1 MPAPSLATL
10 LVQHTKAQIYET
22 ALAIATLVGL
32 PVTSWQAGDPTRS
45 AFHHESEILE
55 GWEETA
61 SRFIESG
68 YLGYA
73 KGVWLKI
80 RAEQDFNVSVPEAT
94 YATCEIVLTNLGGGS
109 YDEEDLAA
117 GNLTFRNPS
126 TGKTYHNTTTGA
138 LGPVGSDT
146 DELTL
151 TIVADEAGSDS
162 SAGVGEIDEM
172 VTTLLG
178 VECTNPTTAVGVDE
192 QDEAVTVQQCRDK
205 TGTFGPGGPKDAYS
219 YVLRDPTKTGVNYVP
234 RVRVYSDSDTGDVRI
249 VIAGPNGAIL
259 EPDRALFEAAV
270 LEHATPLCITPT
282 VVSAAN
288 VVVPVTYELWVYKR
302 CNKSET
308 EIATDVEAALLALLS
323 SSSRPIGGDVIPPA
337 TDGAL
342 YQSLIEGTIRG
353 VFPGDAFRCVVTL
366 PAGDTAL
373 DDDEVAALGTVT
385 ATVHLVVDP

>member
-10 LVQHTKAQIYET
+10 LIQHTKAQIYET
-22 ALAIATLVGL
+22 ALSICTLLGL
-32 PVTSWQAGDPTRS
+32 PVTSWQAGDPTRA

-55 GWEETA
+55 SWEEIAT
-61 SRFIESG
+61 RFVESG

-80 RAEQDFNVSVPEAT
+80 RAEQDFNVTVPEAT
-94 YATCEIVLTNLGGGS
+94 YATTQIVLTNAGGGS

-117 GNLTFRNPS
+117 GNLTFRNSS
-126 TGKTYHNTTTGA
+126 TGKTYHNTTTGS

-162 SAGVGEIDEM
+162 SAAVGEIDEM
-172 VTTLLG
+172 VTQLLG
-178 VECTNPTTAVGVDE
+178 VTCTNPTTAIGVDE
-192 QDEAVTVQQCRDK
+192 QDASVTVQQCRDK
-205 TGTFGPGGPKDAYS
+205 TGTFGPNGPKDAYS
-219 YVLRDPTKTGVNYVP
+219 YVLKDPEKSGLSFVP

-249 VIAGPNGAIL
+249 VVAGPNGAITAD
-259 EPDRALFEAAV
+259 DRELCEEAV
-270 LEHATPLCITPT
+270 LTHCTPLCITPT
-282 VVSAAN
+282 VVSATN

-302 CNKSET
+302 CNKSED
-308 EIATDVEAALLALLS
+308 EIKADVEAELLALLS
-323 SSSRPIGGDVIPPA
+323 SSDRPIGGDVIPPA

-342 YQSLIEGTIRG
+342 YKSLLESTIRG

-373 DDDEVAALGTVT
+373 DDDEVAALGTIT